1 MDFNS
6 LLQGI
11 ITQIVN
17 PLIMLIASAAF
28 VVLLWGIVLFVKNAG
43 DSTKRAEA
51 QRAILWGIVGLVV
64 IFGTYGILN
73 IATATFGLQ
82 SVHPITTPTRY

>member
-1 MDFNS
+1 MNFDS

-11 ITQIVN
+11 VIQIVN
-17 PLIMLIASAAF
+17 PLIMLIASGAF

-73 IATATFGLQ
+73 IATATFGLPG
-82 SVHPITTPTRY
+82 VYGITTSTGY